1 MTSIYRMDTN
11 LDCEL
16 ILSLSL
22 ASKLKITIYHRI
34 KNKIVLNQWKTNY
47 VTPCVFVAISKLGYT
62 PTTQRFLSWH
72 FKHEDISLCFLSFC
86 LKLQTDMLPQNTPL
100 CNCNKKHF
108 ILMTNLWEKQRY
120 MFFHWYTY
128 CCIPV
133 FFIKTLFH
141 MRMLVRSS
149 LKFSSLFINMIFI
162 KYFLWK
168 IKTLKQ
174 NWQPLYF

>member
-1 MTSIYRMDTN
+1 M
-11 LDCEL
+11 
-16 ILSLSL
+16 LSLSL

-47 VTPCVFVAISKLGYT
+47 VTPCVFVAISKSGYT
-62 PTTQRFLSWH
+62 PPTPRFLSWH
-72 FKHEDISLCFLSFC
+72 SSMKISVFVFWVFVLNSRQIRCYKILHCVTAIKSTSFLW
-86 LKLQTDMLPQNTPL
+86 K
-100 CNCNKKHF
+100 
-108 ILMTNLWEKQRY
+108 ILWEKQIY

-128 CCIPV
+128 CYIPV
-133 FFIKTLFH
+133 FFINTLFH

-162 KYFLWK
+162 KYLLWK

-174 NWQPLYF
+174 EWQPLSF